1 MFSSSSSLSVSQL
14 RICRSCLWFQI
25 APNVVLTD
33 EEIEMKQKQEYHAYQ
48 NEEYTFLRELG
59 LLKEDDEPLPD
70 V

>member
-1 MFSSSSSLSVSQL
+1 M
-14 RICRSCLWFQI
+14 WFQI